1 MTLDIS
7 TLILLTIAIGFGLGV
22 LSVVFSYLQPGVRGA
37 RLWGAAMLAFGAGY
51 ALLYAYASTRH
62 VALLYA
68 GWIGVLCAVLMMVR
82 ALNRICGIKGPG
94 TVLDLSVV
102 GIALFGW
109 IFFSFT
115 YPSPLGHANT
125 IPILMGI
132 VVARAAWDTWSN
144 VRGSRIAVPAG
155 AVAVL
160 LCVVAATSILD
171 ALPPV
176 GGNELPSEFGS
187 PVLVLVW
194 AVSLAFLTVCVLWLE
209 VSQLYA
215 TMETAGMVD
224 VVTGL
229 SNRLTII
236 AEIEGEHS
244 RSHRAKTPFS
254 IAIFGMDN
262 FENVIDEHG
271 QRAGDQMLK
280 WAAGVIRNN
289 VRPYD
294 KVGRYDR
301 EEFLL
306 MMPMTTEKESLGIAE
321 RARLAIQ
328 KQACIVDGRQ
338 IGVTVSV
345 GVAVGER
352 GADLDAVLHAA
363 DDAISRAKAQGRN
376 CTVVAPLIGM
386 VAEVGIVAEGQ
397 GANA

>member
-1 MTLDIS
+1 
-7 TLILLTIAIGFGLGV
+7 
-22 LSVVFSYLQPGVRGA
+22 
-37 RLWGAAMLAFGAGY
+37 
-51 ALLYAYASTRH
+51 
-62 VALLYA
+62 
-68 GWIGVLCAVLMMVR
+68 
-82 ALNRICGIKGPG
+82 
-94 TVLDLSVV
+94 
-102 GIALFGW
+102 
-109 IFFSFT
+109 
-115 YPSPLGHANT
+115 
-125 IPILMGI
+125 
-132 VVARAAWDTWSN
+132 
-144 VRGSRIAVPAG
+144 
-155 AVAVL
+155 
-160 LCVVAATSILD
+160 
-171 ALPPV
+171 
-176 GGNELPSEFGS
+176 
-187 PVLVLVW
+187 
-194 AVSLAFLTVCVLWLE
+194 
-209 VSQLYA
+209 
-215 TMETAGMVD
+215 
-224 VVTGL
+224 
-229 SNRLTII
+229 
-236 AEIEGEHS
+236 
-244 RSHRAKTPFS
+244 
-254 IAIFGMDN
+254 
-262 FENVIDEHG
+262 
-271 QRAGDQMLK
+271 MLK